1 MVWAKNE
8 KPTKIWWVFGVWLKL
23 AVATGPV
30 AYPSDLRKTT
40 FDPAEK
46 TVA

>member
-1 MVWAKNE
+1 MIWAENE
-8 KPTKIWWVFGVWLKL
+8 KPTKIWWVFGVRLKL
-23 AVATGPV
+23 AGAIGLV
-30 AYPSDLRKTT
+30 AYPNDLQKTT